1 MVSISMTVVNRLSDK
16 SMISSSG
23 AEDNAIIQKIDQ
35 FRREHKHLNHII
47 GCYKELKENQ
57 NWYNTSQIGEYLNKW
72 LTRCGYR
79 ADIPKDKLK
88 SLGFSVKDID
98 DLFAEYPGLVKTEL
112 AQYISELHYHLI
124 NESEW
129 NEIEEKPIAKMIK
142 NDEWLDEGDSTVHL
156 GRLIDTL
163 KRIQRNYDVYN
174 IVYSILPEEND
185 LHHLTSNPSPP
196 MRKKAGK

>member
-16 SMISSSG
+16 SMIGSSG

-35 FRREHKHLNHII
+35 FRREHKHLKHII
-47 GCYKELKENQ
+47 GCYKELKESQ
-57 NWYNTSQIGEYLNKW
+57 NWYDTGQIGGYLNRW
-72 LTRCGYR
+72 LTRCGYQ
-79 ADIPKDKLK
+79 AHIPKDKLK
-88 SLGFSVKDID
+88 NLGFSAKDID

-156 GRLIDTL
+156 GRLIDAL

-174 IVYSILPEEND
+174 IVYSVLPEEND
-185 LHHLTSNPSPP
+185 LHNLTSNPSPP
-196 MRKKAGK
+196 MRKKTGK

>member
-1 MVSISMTVVNRLSDK
+1 MVNISMTVVNRLSDK
-16 SMISSSG
+16 SMIGSSG

-35 FRREHKHLNHII
+35 FRREHQNLNHII
-47 GCYKELKENQ
+47 GCYKELKENH
-57 NWYNTSQIGEYLNKW
+57 NWYNTNQIGDYLSRW

-88 SLGFSVKDID
+88 NLGFSAKDID
-98 DLFAEYPGLVKTEL
+98 DLFAEFPGLVKTEL

-156 GRLIDTL
+156 GRLIDAL

-185 LHHLTSNPSPP
+185 LHNLTSNPSPP

>member
-1 MVSISMTVVNRLSDK
+1 MTVVNRLSDK

-35 FRREHKHLNHII
+35 FRKEHQHLNHII
-47 GCYKELKENQ
+47 GCYKELKESQ
-57 NWYNTSQIGEYLNKW
+57 NWYNTNQIGGYLNRW

-88 SLGFSVKDID
+88 NLGFSAKDID

-124 NESEW
+124 NETEW

-142 NDEWLDEGDSTVHL
+142 NGEWLDEGDSTVHL
-156 GRLIDTL
+156 GRLIDAL

-185 LHHLTSNPSPP
+185 LHNLTSNPSPP

>member
-16 SMISSSG
+16 SMIGSSG

-35 FRREHKHLNHII
+35 FRKEHQHLNHII
-47 GCYKELKENQ
+47 GCYKELKESQ
-57 NWYNTSQIGEYLNKW
+57 NWYNTNQIGGYLNRW

-88 SLGFSVKDID
+88 NLGFSAKDID
-98 DLFAEYPGLVKTEL
+98 DVFAEYPGLVKTEL

-124 NESEW
+124 NETEW

-156 GRLIDTL
+156 GRLIDAL

-174 IVYSILPEEND
+174 IVYSVLPEEND
-185 LHHLTSNPSPP
+185 LHNLTSNPSPP